1 MAESDPFREQRKQED
16 ESNDNQPALRMPKVD
31 RQRDMGSGLVAGTD
45 IGFGAENLL
54 QNEGGMSVGPG
65 ADPHGGAGDGRNI
78 ATGQFLGSDDGTT
91 TEQDAGVNTED
102 NRDNQQTDLARKQQS
117 GADYRPEKSKE

>member
-1 MAESDPFREQRKQED
+1 
-16 ESNDNQPALRMPKVD
+16 
-31 RQRDMGSGLVAGTD
+31 
-45 IGFGAENLL
+45 
-54 QNEGGMSVGPG
+54 MSVGPG

-91 TEQDAGVNTED
+91 TEQNAAVTRGD
-102 NRDNQQTDLARKQQS
+102 NKDNQQTELARKQQS